1 MAMDFSSQPAVSR
14 NWRTVVLLA
23 VLLAA
28 ATAAVYA
35 PAMRNG
41 FVNLDDPEY
50 VTNNPFVLGGL
61 TWHDIH
67 WALGSNYPS
76 SNWHPLTWLSHML
89 DVQLYG
95 RNPAGHHFTNVL
107 LHIFDVLL
115 LFLALEFA
123 TRRSLRSAAVAAIFA
138 VQPLNVEAVAWISE
152 RKSVLCVFF
161 FLLGILAYGWYA
173 KKPSVPRY
181 LCVAVCFVLGITA
194 KIMVIPFPF
203 ALLLLDYWPLG
214 RLPGK
219 TSGETSERFL
229 PALLRLVVEKIPLF
243 LLAVA
248 GGVVTLVVHSREHAL
263 TSTMPFAWRFKNAVF
278 SYVMYLAK
286 ALWPAKLAPYYPHP
300 ENSLS
305 WFTVA
310 LAALVLLGI
319 SFMAWRHRDRKYL
332 VMAWLWYLGTMLPMI
347 GFIQT
352 GRQGMADRFMHIPM
366 MGLLAG
372 IVWWIAEEA
381 TERNWHKEIALALFL
396 LAAAPYAAVTVNQ
409 IGYWHDSYT
418 LFAHTLA
425 VTQHNG
431 FAENDFGVALMER
444 GEPRLAES
452 HFLAAVKWSPDLA
465 SPHYNL
471 AVLLQEQ
478 NQLNAA
484 EKQYRAALALSSDQ
498 MEIVQ
503 SHNNLGALY
512 LSEQRFPE
520 ALAEL
525 NAAIALDS
533 NEQNSFLGRGIV
545 ELRLGGTD
553 AAVADFSRAAT
564 LAPSPLAWY
573 WLGQAFEKKGDIPEA
588 VQAYTAALRLA
599 PGMSAAQA
607 RLSALQSQA
616 AAK

>member
-1 MAMDFSSQPAVSR
+1 MDFSSQQAGSR

-50 VTNNPFVLGGL
+50 VTKNPFVLGGL

-173 KKPSVPRY
+173 KNPSVPRY
-181 LCVAVCFVLGITA
+181 LCVAVCFTLGITA
-194 KIMVIPFPF
+194 KVMVIPFPF

-219 TSGETSERFL
+219 TSGETSEDFL

-248 GGVVTLVVHSREHAL
+248 GGVVTLVIHSREHAL
-263 TSTMPFAWRFKNAVF
+263 TSAMPFAWRFKNAVF
-278 SYVMYLAK
+278 SYVTYLAK

-319 SFMAWRHRDRKYL
+319 SFMVWRHRDRKYL

-381 TERNWHKEIALALFL
+381 AERNWHKEIALALFL

-444 GEPRLAES
+444 GEPQLAES
-452 HFLAAVKWSPDLA
+452 HFLAAVKWSPDLDSA
-465 SPHYNL
+465 HYNL
-471 AVLLQEQ
+471 AVLLQQQ

-484 EKQYRAALALSSDQ
+484 EKQYRAALALSSDLP
-498 MEIVQ
+498 EIVQ

-512 LSEQRFPE
+512 LSEERFPE
-520 ALAEL
+520 AMAEL

-545 ELRLGGTD
+545 ELRLGSTD

-564 LAPSPLAWY
+564 IAPSPLAWF
-573 WLGQAFEKKGDIPEA
+573 WLGQAFEKKGDVQEA
-588 VQAYTAALRLA
+588 VQAYSAALRLL
-599 PGMSAAQA
+599 PGMPAAQA